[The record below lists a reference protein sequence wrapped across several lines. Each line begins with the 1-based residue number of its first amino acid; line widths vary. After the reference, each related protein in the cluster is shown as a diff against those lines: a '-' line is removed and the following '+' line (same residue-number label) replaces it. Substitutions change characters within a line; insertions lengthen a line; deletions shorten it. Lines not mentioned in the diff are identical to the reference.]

1 MRCGLHEAV
10 IHMPGRLMKPLFLAA
25 LLPVLAPAQP
35 PAPPA
40 PPETVYGPELE
51 GFEYPFPVQRCPFTS
66 QRVQLRMAYLDV
78 APAVP
83 NGRTVVLLHGKNF
96 TAATWEPTIKV
107 LNRAGYRVVAPDQ
120 VGLRQVLQAR
130 PLPGTA
136 SSNWPATPMTC

>member
-120 VGLRQVLQAR
+120 VGFGKSSKPAHYQVQL
-130 PLPGTA
+130 
-136 SSNWPATPMTC
+136 PATGPQHP